1 MDPSKKAERE
11 AEEDKRMKVT
21 ERRRGI
27 KVGEGMRS
35 MW

>member
-21 ERRRGI
+21 ERRGET
-27 KVGEGMRS
+27 VGEGISSAR
-35 MW
+35 